1 MELKTIG
8 LTKKFG
14 SKTAVDNLNITL
26 TNGVYG
32 LLGANGAG
40 KTTLMRLL
48 CNIQNPTSGKILLNG
63 KNIVGLGER
72 YRNLL
77 GYLPQHFGYYP
88 DFSAFDFLLYVSA
101 LKGLDEKAARKKSK
115 ELLEAVDLSRES
127 KHKIKTFSG
136 GMKQRLGIAQAMLN
150 DPHIL
155 ILDEPTAGLD
165 PKERV
170 RFRNLISAFS
180 KDRIVILSTHIV
192 SDVEF
197 IAEEIIMMKSGQI
210 IHFGNPQEITSEID
224 DQVWECT
231 VPTAYAEK
239 YAAAYNTSNLRNT
252 SENQTILRIIGDRPP
267 MRKVF
272 SKRLALIALIGIIL
286 FSALLSFSTFQ
297 NKYAFDQNIGKG
309 TGKTAVE
316 IDKEIAAKYE
326 GILTDKKVQQM
337 MSDFAPTSDLH
348 GLSAIYVYQNAMQ
361 SAAFSRFSDKEG
373 NWNGLS
379 VSDVFGNEEIKIG
392 YVDGWLS
399 TSRNMVRVFV
409 ALALAVIIMLAPIF
423 SGEYEGV
430 DNIILTSKY
439 GKTKCATAKVVAG
452 IITAILTTTLI
463 AAFNLLLAFVFY
475 GTEGLDCSILFA
487 PSDYVEAFIPFNI
500 TCGTLLK
507 YQILLAFTCTLSVTG
522 ITLFLS
528 AISKN
533 QIVALVAAMAI
544 FLFPVLLPITEVN
557 PLFRLVGL
565 LPIYHVLAISLL
577 SVEQMSNGMLYAI
590 WAIPAA
596 LLFLGV
602 GAGISRR
609 VFAKHQVL

>member
-1 MELKTIG
+1 M
-8 LTKKFG
+8 KK
-14 SKTAVDNLNITL
+14 
-26 TNGVYG
+26 
-32 LLGANGAG
+32 
-40 KTTLMRLL
+40 
-48 CNIQNPTSGKILLNG
+48 
-63 KNIVGLGER
+63 
-72 YRNLL
+72 
-77 GYLPQHFGYYP
+77 
-88 DFSAFDFLLYVSA
+88 
-101 LKGLDEKAARKKSK
+101 
-115 ELLEAVDLSRES
+115 
-127 KHKIKTFSG
+127 
-136 GMKQRLGIAQAMLN
+136 
-150 DPHIL
+150 L
-155 ILDEPTAGLD
+155 ILFEL
-165 PKERV
+165 
-170 RFRNLISAFS
+170 
-180 KDRIVILSTHIV
+180 
-192 SDVEF
+192 
-197 IAEEIIMMKSGQI
+197 
-210 IHFGNPQEITSEID
+210 
-224 DQVWECT
+224 
-231 VPTAYAEK
+231 
-239 YAAAYNTSNLRNT
+239 
-252 SENQTILRIIGDRPP
+252 
-267 MRKVF
+267 RKVF
-272 SKRLALIALIGIIL
+272 SKRLSLIALVGILL
-286 FSALLSFSTFQ
+286 FSVLISFSTYQ
-297 NKYAFDQNIGKG
+297 NKYAFDGVNAEGS
-309 TGKTAVE
+309 GKTAVE
-316 IDKEIAAKYE
+316 IDKGIAAKYE
-326 GILTDKKVQQM
+326 GILTDEKVQQM

-399 TSRNMVRVFV
+399 TSKNMVRVFIV
-409 ALALAVIIMLAPIF
+409 LALAVIIMLAPIF

-439 GKTKCATAKVVAG
+439 GKTKCATAKVIAG
-452 IITAILTTTLI
+452 IITAILTTTLV
-463 AAFNLLLAFVFY
+463 AAINLLLAFVFY

-507 YQILLAFTCTLSVTG
+507 YQILLAFTCTLSITG

-609 VFAKHQVL
+609 VFAKHQVS

>member
-224 DQVWECT
+224 G
-231 VPTAYAEK
+231 
-239 YAAAYNTSNLRNT
+239 R
-252 SENQTILRIIGDRPP
+252 
-267 MRKVF
+267 
-272 SKRLALIALIGIIL
+272 
-286 FSALLSFSTFQ
+286 
-297 NKYAFDQNIGKG
+297 
-309 TGKTAVE
+309 
-316 IDKEIAAKYE
+316 
-326 GILTDKKVQQM
+326 
-337 MSDFAPTSDLH
+337 
-348 GLSAIYVYQNAMQ
+348 
-361 SAAFSRFSDKEG
+361 
-373 NWNGLS
+373 
-379 VSDVFGNEEIKIG
+379 
-392 YVDGWLS
+392 LS
-399 TSRNMVRVFV
+399 TSKNMVRFFI

-439 GKTKCATAKVVAG
+439 GKTKCATAKVAAG
-452 IITAILTTTLI
+452 ILTAILTTALV
-463 AAFNLLLAFVFY
+463 AAFNLLLALIFY

-487 PSDYVEAFIPFNI
+487 PSDYVEGFIPFNI

-533 QIVALVAAMAI
+533 QIVALVAAIAI
-544 FLFPVLLPITEVN
+544 FLFPVLLPITEAN

-609 VFAKHQVL
+609 VFAKHQVS

>member
-1 MELKTIG
+1 M
-8 LTKKFG
+8 KK
-14 SKTAVDNLNITL
+14 
-26 TNGVYG
+26 
-32 LLGANGAG
+32 
-40 KTTLMRLL
+40 
-48 CNIQNPTSGKILLNG
+48 
-63 KNIVGLGER
+63 
-72 YRNLL
+72 
-77 GYLPQHFGYYP
+77 
-88 DFSAFDFLLYVSA
+88 
-101 LKGLDEKAARKKSK
+101 
-115 ELLEAVDLSRES
+115 
-127 KHKIKTFSG
+127 
-136 GMKQRLGIAQAMLN
+136 
-150 DPHIL
+150 L
-155 ILDEPTAGLD
+155 ILFEL
-165 PKERV
+165 
-170 RFRNLISAFS
+170 
-180 KDRIVILSTHIV
+180 
-192 SDVEF
+192 
-197 IAEEIIMMKSGQI
+197 
-210 IHFGNPQEITSEID
+210 
-224 DQVWECT
+224 
-231 VPTAYAEK
+231 
-239 YAAAYNTSNLRNT
+239 
-252 SENQTILRIIGDRPP
+252 
-267 MRKVF
+267 RKVF
-272 SKRLALIALIGIIL
+272 SKRLSLIVLVGILL
-286 FSALLSFSTFQ
+286 FSVLISFSTYQ
-297 NKYAFDQNIGKG
+297 NKYAFDGVSAEG
-309 TGKTAVE
+309 SGKTAVE

-326 GILTDKKVQQM
+326 GILTDEKVQQM

-361 SAAFSRFSDKEG
+361 SAAFSRFS
-373 NWNGLS
+373 
-379 VSDVFGNEEIKIG
+379 VFGNEEIKIG

>member
-1 MELKTIG
+1 M
-8 LTKKFG
+8 KK
-14 SKTAVDNLNITL
+14 
-26 TNGVYG
+26 
-32 LLGANGAG
+32 
-40 KTTLMRLL
+40 
-48 CNIQNPTSGKILLNG
+48 
-63 KNIVGLGER
+63 
-72 YRNLL
+72 
-77 GYLPQHFGYYP
+77 
-88 DFSAFDFLLYVSA
+88 
-101 LKGLDEKAARKKSK
+101 
-115 ELLEAVDLSRES
+115 
-127 KHKIKTFSG
+127 
-136 GMKQRLGIAQAMLN
+136 
-150 DPHIL
+150 L
-155 ILDEPTAGLD
+155 ILFEL
-165 PKERV
+165 
-170 RFRNLISAFS
+170 
-180 KDRIVILSTHIV
+180 
-192 SDVEF
+192 
-197 IAEEIIMMKSGQI
+197 
-210 IHFGNPQEITSEID
+210 
-224 DQVWECT
+224 
-231 VPTAYAEK
+231 
-239 YAAAYNTSNLRNT
+239 
-252 SENQTILRIIGDRPP
+252 
-267 MRKVF
+267 RKVF
-272 SKRLALIALIGIIL
+272 SKRLSLIALVGILL
-286 FSALLSFSTFQ
+286 FSVLISFSTYQ
-297 NKYAFDQNIGKG
+297 NKYAFDGVNAEGS
-309 TGKTAVE
+309 GKTAVE
-316 IDKEIAAKYE
+316 IDKGIAGKYE
-326 GILTDKKVQQM
+326 GILTDEKVQQM

-439 GKTKCATAKVVAG
+439 GKTKCATAKVIAG
-452 IITAILTTTLI
+452 IITAILTTTLV
-463 AAFNLLLAFVFY
+463 AAINLLLAFVFY

-609 VFAKHQVL
+609 VFAKHQVS

>member
-1 MELKTIG
+1 M
-8 LTKKFG
+8 KK
-14 SKTAVDNLNITL
+14 
-26 TNGVYG
+26 
-32 LLGANGAG
+32 
-40 KTTLMRLL
+40 
-48 CNIQNPTSGKILLNG
+48 
-63 KNIVGLGER
+63 
-72 YRNLL
+72 
-77 GYLPQHFGYYP
+77 
-88 DFSAFDFLLYVSA
+88 
-101 LKGLDEKAARKKSK
+101 
-115 ELLEAVDLSRES
+115 
-127 KHKIKTFSG
+127 
-136 GMKQRLGIAQAMLN
+136 
-150 DPHIL
+150 L
-155 ILDEPTAGLD
+155 ILFEL
-165 PKERV
+165 
-170 RFRNLISAFS
+170 
-180 KDRIVILSTHIV
+180 
-192 SDVEF
+192 
-197 IAEEIIMMKSGQI
+197 
-210 IHFGNPQEITSEID
+210 
-224 DQVWECT
+224 
-231 VPTAYAEK
+231 
-239 YAAAYNTSNLRNT
+239 
-252 SENQTILRIIGDRPP
+252 
-267 MRKVF
+267 RKVF
-272 SKRLALIALIGIIL
+272 SKRLSLIALVGILL
-286 FSALLSFSTFQ
+286 FSVLISFSTYQ
-297 NKYAFDQNIGKG
+297 NKYAFDGVSAEG
-309 TGKTAVE
+309 SGKTAVE

-577 SVEQMSNGMLYAI
+577 SVEQMSNEMLYAI

>member
-1 MELKTIG
+1 M
-8 LTKKFG
+8 KK
-14 SKTAVDNLNITL
+14 
-26 TNGVYG
+26 
-32 LLGANGAG
+32 
-40 KTTLMRLL
+40 
-48 CNIQNPTSGKILLNG
+48 
-63 KNIVGLGER
+63 
-72 YRNLL
+72 
-77 GYLPQHFGYYP
+77 
-88 DFSAFDFLLYVSA
+88 
-101 LKGLDEKAARKKSK
+101 
-115 ELLEAVDLSRES
+115 
-127 KHKIKTFSG
+127 
-136 GMKQRLGIAQAMLN
+136 
-150 DPHIL
+150 L
-155 ILDEPTAGLD
+155 ILFEL
-165 PKERV
+165 
-170 RFRNLISAFS
+170 
-180 KDRIVILSTHIV
+180 
-192 SDVEF
+192 
-197 IAEEIIMMKSGQI
+197 
-210 IHFGNPQEITSEID
+210 
-224 DQVWECT
+224 
-231 VPTAYAEK
+231 
-239 YAAAYNTSNLRNT
+239 
-252 SENQTILRIIGDRPP
+252 
-267 MRKVF
+267 RKVF

-297 NKYAFDQNIGKG
+297 NKYAFDQNIGEG
-309 TGKTAVE
+309 TGKTAVK

-326 GILTDKKVQQM
+326 GILTDEKVQQM
-337 MSDFAPTSDLH
+337 MSDFAPTHDLH
-348 GLSAIYVYQNAMQ
+348 GLNAMYLYQNATQ

-399 TSRNMVRVFV
+399 TSKNIVRFFI

-439 GKTKCATAKVVAG
+439 GKTKCATAKVAAG
-452 IITAILTTTLI
+452 ILTTALV
-463 AAFNLLLAFVFY
+463 AAFNLLLALIFY

-487 PSDYVEAFIPFNI
+487 PSDYVEGFIPFNI

-533 QIVALVAAMAI
+533 QIVALVAAIAI
-544 FLFPVLLPITEVN
+544 FLFPVLLPITEAN

-565 LPIYHVLAISLL
+565 LPIYHALAISLL

-609 VFAKHQVL
+609 VFAKHQVS

>member
-1 MELKTIG
+1 M
-8 LTKKFG
+8 
-14 SKTAVDNLNITL
+14 
-26 TNGVYG
+26 
-32 LLGANGAG
+32 
-40 KTTLMRLL
+40 
-48 CNIQNPTSGKILLNG
+48 
-63 KNIVGLGER
+63 
-72 YRNLL
+72 
-77 GYLPQHFGYYP
+77 
-88 DFSAFDFLLYVSA
+88 
-101 LKGLDEKAARKKSK
+101 
-115 ELLEAVDLSRES
+115 
-127 KHKIKTFSG
+127 
-136 GMKQRLGIAQAMLN
+136 
-150 DPHIL
+150 
-155 ILDEPTAGLD
+155 
-165 PKERV
+165 
-170 RFRNLISAFS
+170 
-180 KDRIVILSTHIV
+180 
-192 SDVEF
+192 
-197 IAEEIIMMKSGQI
+197 
-210 IHFGNPQEITSEID
+210 
-224 DQVWECT
+224 
-231 VPTAYAEK
+231 
-239 YAAAYNTSNLRNT
+239 
-252 SENQTILRIIGDRPP
+252 
-267 MRKVF
+267 
-272 SKRLALIALIGIIL
+272 
-286 FSALLSFSTFQ
+286 
-297 NKYAFDQNIGKG
+297 
-309 TGKTAVE
+309 
-316 IDKEIAAKYE
+316 
-326 GILTDKKVQQM
+326 
-337 MSDFAPTSDLH
+337 
-348 GLSAIYVYQNAMQ
+348 
-361 SAAFSRFSDKEG
+361 
-373 NWNGLS
+373 
-379 VSDVFGNEEIKIG
+379 
-392 YVDGWLS
+392 DGWLS

-565 LPIYHVLAISLL
+565 LPIYHGLAISLL

-609 VFAKHQVL
+609 VFAKHQVS

>member
-1 MELKTIG
+1 M
-8 LTKKFG
+8 KK
-14 SKTAVDNLNITL
+14 
-26 TNGVYG
+26 
-32 LLGANGAG
+32 
-40 KTTLMRLL
+40 
-48 CNIQNPTSGKILLNG
+48 
-63 KNIVGLGER
+63 
-72 YRNLL
+72 
-77 GYLPQHFGYYP
+77 
-88 DFSAFDFLLYVSA
+88 
-101 LKGLDEKAARKKSK
+101 
-115 ELLEAVDLSRES
+115 
-127 KHKIKTFSG
+127 
-136 GMKQRLGIAQAMLN
+136 
-150 DPHIL
+150 L
-155 ILDEPTAGLD
+155 ILFEL
-165 PKERV
+165 
-170 RFRNLISAFS
+170 
-180 KDRIVILSTHIV
+180 
-192 SDVEF
+192 
-197 IAEEIIMMKSGQI
+197 
-210 IHFGNPQEITSEID
+210 
-224 DQVWECT
+224 
-231 VPTAYAEK
+231 
-239 YAAAYNTSNLRNT
+239 
-252 SENQTILRIIGDRPP
+252 
-267 MRKVF
+267 RKVF
-272 SKRLALIALIGIIL
+272 SKRLAFIALIGIIL

-297 NKYAFDQNIGKG
+297 NKYAFDKNIGEG

-326 GILTDKKVQQM
+326 GILTDEKVQQM

-348 GLSAIYVYQNAMQ
+348 GLNAIYVYQNAMQ
-361 SAAFSRFSDKEG
+361 SAAFSRFSDKDG

-399 TSRNMVRVFV
+399 TSKNMVRVFI

-439 GKTKCATAKVVAG
+439 GKTKCTTAKVVAG
-452 IITAILTTTLI
+452 IITAILTTTLV
-463 AAFNLLLAFVFY
+463 AAFNLFLAFVFY

-596 LLFLGV
+596 LIFLGI
-602 GAGISRR
+602 GAGFSRSI
-609 VFAKHQVL
+609 FAKHQIM

>member
-1 MELKTIG
+1 M
-8 LTKKFG
+8 KK
-14 SKTAVDNLNITL
+14 
-26 TNGVYG
+26 
-32 LLGANGAG
+32 
-40 KTTLMRLL
+40 
-48 CNIQNPTSGKILLNG
+48 
-63 KNIVGLGER
+63 
-72 YRNLL
+72 
-77 GYLPQHFGYYP
+77 
-88 DFSAFDFLLYVSA
+88 
-101 LKGLDEKAARKKSK
+101 
-115 ELLEAVDLSRES
+115 
-127 KHKIKTFSG
+127 
-136 GMKQRLGIAQAMLN
+136 
-150 DPHIL
+150 L
-155 ILDEPTAGLD
+155 ILFEL
-165 PKERV
+165 
-170 RFRNLISAFS
+170 
-180 KDRIVILSTHIV
+180 
-192 SDVEF
+192 
-197 IAEEIIMMKSGQI
+197 
-210 IHFGNPQEITSEID
+210 
-224 DQVWECT
+224 
-231 VPTAYAEK
+231 
-239 YAAAYNTSNLRNT
+239 
-252 SENQTILRIIGDRPP
+252 
-267 MRKVF
+267 RKVF
-272 SKRLALIALIGIIL
+272 SKRLAFIALIGIIL

-297 NKYAFDQNIGKG
+297 NKYAFDKNIGEG

-326 GILTDKKVQQM
+326 GILTDEKVQQM

-348 GLSAIYVYQNAMQ
+348 GLNAIYVYQNAMQ
-361 SAAFSRFSDKEG
+361 SAAFSRFSDKDG

-452 IITAILTTTLI
+452 IITAILATTLV

-590 WAIPAA
+590 WAIPVA
-596 LLFLGV
+596 LIFGGI
-602 GAGISRR
+602 GAGFSRSI
-609 VFAKHQVL
+609 FAKHQVS

>member
-1 MELKTIG
+1 M
-8 LTKKFG
+8 KK
-14 SKTAVDNLNITL
+14 
-26 TNGVYG
+26 
-32 LLGANGAG
+32 
-40 KTTLMRLL
+40 
-48 CNIQNPTSGKILLNG
+48 
-63 KNIVGLGER
+63 
-72 YRNLL
+72 
-77 GYLPQHFGYYP
+77 
-88 DFSAFDFLLYVSA
+88 
-101 LKGLDEKAARKKSK
+101 
-115 ELLEAVDLSRES
+115 
-127 KHKIKTFSG
+127 
-136 GMKQRLGIAQAMLN
+136 
-150 DPHIL
+150 L
-155 ILDEPTAGLD
+155 ILFEL
-165 PKERV
+165 
-170 RFRNLISAFS
+170 
-180 KDRIVILSTHIV
+180 
-192 SDVEF
+192 
-197 IAEEIIMMKSGQI
+197 
-210 IHFGNPQEITSEID
+210 
-224 DQVWECT
+224 
-231 VPTAYAEK
+231 
-239 YAAAYNTSNLRNT
+239 
-252 SENQTILRIIGDRPP
+252 
-267 MRKVF
+267 RKVF
-272 SKRLALIALIGIIL
+272 SKRLSLVALVGILL
-286 FSALLSFSTFQ
+286 FSVLISFSTYQ
-297 NKYAFDQNIGKG
+297 NKYAFDGVNAEGS
-309 TGKTAVE
+309 GKTAVE
-316 IDKEIAAKYE
+316 IDKGIAAKYE
-326 GILTDKKVQQM
+326 GILTDEKVQQM

-439 GKTKCATAKVVAG
+439 GKTKCATAKVIAG
-452 IITAILTTTLI
+452 IITAILTTTLV
-463 AAFNLLLAFVFY
+463 AAINLLLAFVFY

-609 VFAKHQVL
+609 VFAKHQVS